1 MEALSGPGEPFDAI
15 VLAGGGARR
24 LDGADKPAL
33 EVGGISML
41 DRVLAAC
48 RGAASVAVVG
58 PPRPVARPVV
68 FTREYPPGGGPVPA
82 LAAGMAVGS
91 AGHVAVFAAD
101 LPFLDEQAVTLLRR
115 SLTADAVL
123 FTDERGKDQPLAAIY
138 RRNALAAALGALSE
152 LRGARLFAIVEELDT
167 TRIPDTRGVTA
178 DCDTWDA
185 VHAARALVATRPA
198 TKTKMGDMD
207 DKKLLADWCAAA
219 AAELGLT
226 GHELAEGD
234 LDAILGLAGVA
245 AHNVL
250 RPAAPLTTF
259 LAGYAV
265 GLRSSAGGGRGALDG
280 PIAKLSALAQAWDP
294 AADGA
299 ARGPGAVSGTV
310 GGSVAASPA
319 AGTPGGTVTS
329 GGAVPGSVGAAG
341 HQAGAAS
348 GAKSGARSGIGSGA
362 ESGSSSS
369 SSSSS
374 SGSGSSSDSGSSGS
388 SSDSTGSGGR

>member
-1 MEALSGPGEPFDAI
+1 MDASSGPGEPFDAI

-24 LDGADKPAL
+24 LGGADKPAL
-33 EVGGISML
+33 EVGGVSLL

-48 RGAASVAVVG
+48 EGAASVAVVG

-82 LAAGMAVGS
+82 LAAGMTVGS
-91 AGHVAVFAAD
+91 AELVAVFAAD
-101 LPFLDEQAVTLLRR
+101 LPFLDVEAVTALRR

-138 RRNALAAALGALSE
+138 RRNTLAAALDSRPE
-152 LRGARLFAIVEELDT
+152 LRGARLFSVVGALDV

-178 DCDTWDA
+178 DCDTWEA

-198 TKTKMGDMD
+198 TKAKMEDMD
-207 DKKLLADWCAAA
+207 DKKQLADWCAAA

-226 GHELAEGD
+226 GHELTEAD

-280 PIAKLSALAQAWDP
+280 PIAKLSALAQAWDAETAGRPGP
-294 AADGA
+294 AFRR
-299 ARGPGAVSGTV
+299 RG
-310 GGSVAASPA
+310 
-319 AGTPGGTVTS
+319 
-329 GGAVPGSVGAAG
+329 
-341 HQAGAAS
+341 
-348 GAKSGARSGIGSGA
+348 
-362 ESGSSSS
+362 
-369 SSSSS
+369 
-374 SGSGSSSDSGSSGS
+374 
-388 SSDSTGSGGR
+388 